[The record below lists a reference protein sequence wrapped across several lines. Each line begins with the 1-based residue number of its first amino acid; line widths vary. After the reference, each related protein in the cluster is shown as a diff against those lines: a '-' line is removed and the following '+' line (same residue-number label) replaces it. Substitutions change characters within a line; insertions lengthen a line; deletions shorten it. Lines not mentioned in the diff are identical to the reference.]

1 MMDTMDHD
9 FETCE
14 CSGDVAAYVL
24 GALDPDEA
32 EAVRT
37 HLDVCVACRDEL
49 EEFEQV
55 VNLLPLSV
63 PEHRAPEDLRERV
76 LDAVGH
82 EPRPRHPEGP
92 ERRRAPLWLWLSLP
106 RPTLALGAAVVI
118 VALVLAGVE
127 LGDSGTTKPR
137 VVTAQVTGT
146 GTAELA
152 VAGDHAQLIV
162 RHLSPPP
169 AGEIYEVWVKRPG
182 RPPAPTTALFSVTA
196 KGDANVG
203 VPGSV
208 KGVNVVMVTPEPAGG
223 TSTPT
228 HPPVILAQLT

>member
-1 MMDTMDHD
+1 MDRMDHD
-9 FETCE
+9 FETCK

-32 EAVRT
+32 EAIRT
-37 HLDVCVACRDEL
+37 HLDMCADCRDEL

-55 VNLLPLSV
+55 VNLLPMAV
-63 PEHRAPEDLRERV
+63 PEHRAPEDLRKRV
-76 LDAVGH
+76 LYAVKH
-82 EPRPRHPEGP
+82 EPRQRRPQEP
-92 ERRRAPLWLWLSLP
+92 ERRRRPLWQWLSLP
-106 RPTLALGAAVVI
+106 RPALALGAAVVI
-118 VALVLAGVE
+118 LALVLAGVE
-127 LGDSGTTKPR
+127 LGSSGTTKAR
-137 VVTAQVTGT
+137 VVTAQVTGI
-146 GTAELA
+146 GSAELA

-162 RHLSPPP
+162 SHFSPPP

-196 KGDANVG
+196 KGDANVA
-203 VPGSV
+203 VPGGV

-228 HPPVILAQLT
+228 HPPVILAKLT